1 MTSLRFLPTRLLLI
15 ALLAAIISA
24 CSAKRNTAASRR
36 YQAFITRYN
45 IQYNGDT
52 HYSETLDEMEKKYED
67 DFTQLLY
74 THPAEARA
82 DEKATQ
88 PTGDFT
94 RSIEK
99 AQKAIQLR
107 SIKAKP
113 APKPGKKSDP
123 AYKAWMKREEYNP
136 YLHNSWM
143 LMGRSQFMNGD
154 FTGAAATF
162 FYISRHFSWL
172 PQTVTEARL
181 WQARSYC
188 AMDWLFDAEMILT
201 RIKEDQLTS
210 KTLRSLYNSTYADFQ
225 IRSRHYAEALPY
237 LREAVKLASGAQ
249 KTRLTFLLGQVATLA
264 GQNAEAYTAFGKVS
278 GSVSTDY
285 RTRFNA
291 RIKQSEVFDGPDIE
305 SEVNALRRM
314 TRYDRNREYADQIYY
329 AIANLYLSNADTL
342 KAIENY
348 RLAAEKSTR
357 DGIDKAISQTR
368 LGGLYYEL
376 GRYDEAQPCYA
387 EAIPKL
393 PESYPDYRKL
403 KRRSDIL
410 DELSVYSHNV
420 TLQDSLLRLSYMTP
434 DEQLEIINRIIDELN
449 QKEKEEAEAAA
460 REEFMNSQAA
470 NGSQL
475 NASNAPTTYT
485 MNSSDSWYFYN
496 PSTVSAGKT
505 EFQRRWGSRKL
516 EDDWRRRNKAAFSF
530 DDFATTSDDEESD
543 SSDDTIPEEA
553 PDPVDEEKTKRES
566 DPHFPEYYL
575 KMIPSDS
582 TSRALSHDLIREGL
596 YDMGVILKD
605 KMEDFP
611 AAREQF
617 NTLNTRYPDN
627 TYRLDAYFNMYLM
640 YAREND
646 IAGMER
652 MRSLIL
658 SDFPDSKEGIA
669 LRDPAYID
677 NLRLMES
684 QQNELYDRALQAYFE
699 NRNPDVHAAYDD
711 ISERFPMSKLMPR
724 FMFLHALACVTDHR
738 TDEFRSTLNQMLERY
753 PDTDLSIYAAAW
765 LGGLAKG
772 RELQTGLGENLRGML
787 WDIHLSNDST
797 AFSGDPSQLE
807 FDLNP
812 DDAQI
817 LVLLYPTD
825 RISTNALL
833 FNIARHNFSTFAIMD
848 FDLETMNYGQLGL
861 LLIRGFENVAQI
873 NHYRSLMQQNPDLS
887 IPAGVIPVVISEKNF
902 NTMLSHGASFEQYF
916 EFARDKTYRDTQES
930 VLDPD
935 IFGAAEPLESEDP
948 SETNEPAS
956 AADLPAD
963 LEPTAGQEA
972 TIDSP
977 DQFEPVRTEAS
988 EMQDTPP
995 AVAPAEPAPAPAATS
1010 PTIPSTQQPTTEPKP
1025 APKPAPTAPLL
1036 PAGSE
1041 GDDPLLDF

>member
-1 MTSLRFLPTRLLLI
+1 MTSLRPHPTRLLL
-15 ALLAAIISA
+15 LMTVLAAILSA

-67 DFTQLLY
+67 DFTRLLY

-88 PTGDFT
+88 PSGDFT

-172 PQTVTEARL
+172 PKTVTEAKL

-201 RIKEDQLTS
+201 RIKDDQLTD
-210 KTLRSLYNSTYADFQ
+210 KTLRSLYNSTYADFL
-225 IRSRHYAEALPY
+225 IRSRRYDEALPY
-237 LREAVKLASGAQ
+237 LRQAVRLASGAQ
-249 KTRLTFLLGQVATLA
+249 KTRLTFLLGQVAALA
-264 GQNAEAYTAFGKVS
+264 GENAEAYTAFSRVA
-278 GSVSTDY
+278 GSASSDY

-291 RIKQSEVFDGPDIE
+291 RIKQSEVFDGSDIE
-305 SEVNALRRM
+305 QEVKALRRM
-314 TRYDRNREYADQIYY
+314 TRYDRNREYRDQIYY
-329 AIANLYLSNADTL
+329 AIANLYLSRRDTT

-348 RLAAEKSTR
+348 LLAAKESTR
-357 DGIDKAISQTR
+357 DGIDKAISQAR
-368 LGGLYYEL
+368 LGGLYYDR
-376 GRYDEAQPCYA
+376 GQYDEAQPCYA

-434 DEQLEIINRIIDELN
+434 EEQLEIINRIIDELN
-449 QKEKEEAEAAA
+449 KKEKEEAEEAA
-460 REEFMNSQAA
+460 RQEFLANQEAA
-470 NGSQL
+470 GSQL
-475 NASNAPTTYT
+475 NAANAPTTYT

-516 EDDWRRRNKAAFSF
+516 EDDWRRRNKSAFSF
-530 DDFATTSDDEESD
+530 DDFSARESD
-543 SSDDTIPEEA
+543 SDQPDESDQSDTPESAEE
-553 PDPVDEEKTKRES
+553 PVDEEKVKRES
-566 DPHFPEYYL
+566 DPHYPEYYL

-596 YDMGVILKD
+596 FNMGVILKD

-617 NTLNTRYPDN
+617 NALNTRYPDN

-640 YAREND
+640 YARED
-646 IAGMER
+646 DAAGMER
-652 MRSLIL
+652 YRSLIL
-658 SDFPDSKEGIA
+658 SEFPDSKQGIA

-684 QQNELYDRALQAYFE
+684 QQNELYDRALEAYMD
-699 NRNPDVHAAYDD
+699 NRNDDVHAAYAD

-724 FMFLHALACVTDHR
+724 FMFIHALACVTDHR
-738 TDEFRSTLNQMLERY
+738 PDEFKSTLTEMLQRY
-753 PDTDLSIYAAAW
+753 PDTDLSTYAAAW

-772 RELQTGLGENLRGML
+772 RELQAGSGENLRGML
-787 WDIHLSNDST
+787 WDIHLGNDST
-797 AFSGDPSQLE
+797 AFDGDPSQLE
-807 FDLNP
+807 FELNP
-812 DDAQI
+812 DDAQL

-861 LLIRGFENVAQI
+861 LLIRGFDNLAQI
-873 NHYRSLMQQNPDLS
+873 NHYRSLMQQNPELS

-916 EFARDKTYRDTQES
+916 EFARDKTYRDTEES

-935 IFGAAEPLESEDP
+935 IFGPSGGLPAEEPDTPEEPAALSDQSDSSEESDKSEPAEPSEAP
-948 SETNEPAS
+948 VQPA
-956 AADLPAD
+956 A
-963 LEPTAGQEA
+963 
-972 TIDSP
+972 
-977 DQFEPVRTEAS
+977 
-988 EMQDTPP
+988 
-995 AVAPAEPAPAPAATS
+995 PAPAP
-1010 PTIPSTQQPTTEPKP
+1010 KP
-1025 APKPAPTAPLL
+1025 APEPAPSPKPAPTAPLL
-1036 PAGSE
+1036 PSGSE